1 MGRNAVWMAAVRRTF
16 ASRRALLLP
25 SFARDCARVATLN
38 PMERTPFD
46 EPVDESPEEEFD
58 DDFDPTE
65 FDAPEEPLDGED
77 EDAEFDEDESQSPT
91 RAVPRWFWPVFG
103 AIVLVLAMMGGGIW
117 AGKRA
122 ENARLADLR
131 DRIGAIVRNDNA
143 LVLEI
148 LGADGSQNIT
158 YAEFFNRTAKNKS
171 DRDTLIRKLRTM
183 VAPDYQGDIDNLV
196 QLMEIENEYVRA
208 EEAVTRQ
215 KLEVAS
221 RHDALEEIAQANDA
235 GLNSP
240 YVPPSG
246 DEFVGQSVEVTRE
259 AGAAFRKYKMARE
272 EMARKLTA
280 ATTAIDNW
288 IAAEPRLYPQWAPPR
303 DVLDALQSKKR
314 RYNIATPDPNAQPDA
329 PINPGPDAPPGQEFT
344 APPLPE
350 AQPTPTPEPTATPE
364 PTIEPTDESQSAP
377 DDSDSNAT
385 PAPTTES
392 AASDTN
398 APIRDDAPERLPG
411 ERFAQT
417 RTRELSPDGLTKLSD
432 DDLRYMTNE
441 MFARYGQTFGDKD
454 YQAQFA
460 DKSWYHPNPKWSS
473 GRIRRAFTDLE
484 KNNLKAL
491 INERNRRKKE
501 GRGY

>member
-1 MGRNAVWMAAVRRTF
+1 MATVSQTFVGRG
-16 ASRRALLLP
+16 ALRFVI
-25 SFARDCARVATLN
+25 FARDRARIATLN

-46 EPVDESPEEEFD
+46 EPMDESPDEFD
-58 DDFDPTE
+58 DDFDPAE
-65 FDAPEEPLDGED
+65 FDAPTENLED
-77 EDAEFDEDESQSPT
+77 NADEDEPQSPA
-91 RAVPRWFWPVFG
+91 RALPRWFWPAFG
-103 AIVLVLAMMGGGIW
+103 AIVLILVMIGGGIW
-117 AGKRA
+117 SGKRA

-131 DRIGAIVRNDNA
+131 ERIGAIVRNDNA

-171 DRDTLIRKLRTM
+171 DRDTLVRKLRTM
-183 VAPDYQGDIDNLV
+183 VAPDYQSDVDNLV

-221 RHDALEEIAQANDA
+221 RHDALEEIAAANDA

-246 DEFVGQSVEVTRE
+246 DEFVGQSVEVARE
-259 AGAAFRKYKMARE
+259 AGAAFRKYKTARE

-280 ATTAIDNW
+280 ASIAIDNW

-314 RYNIATPDPNAQPDA
+314 RYNIATSDPNAQPDA
-329 PINPGPDAPPGQEFT
+329 PLNPGPDAPPATEFT

-364 PTIEPTDESQSAP
+364 PTPIPEPTDESQTAP
-377 DDSDSNAT
+377 DDSDSNSNVT
-385 PAPTTES
+385 PEPTP
-392 AASDTN
+392 SDAD
-398 APIRDDAPERLPG
+398 APIRDDSPDRLPG

-417 RTRELSPDGLTKLSD
+417 RTRQLSPDGLTRLSD

-441 MFARYGQTFGDKD
+441 MFARYGQTFGDKN
-454 YQAQFA
+454 YQAQFE
-460 DKSWYHPNPKWSS
+460 DKPWYRPNPKWSS
-473 GRIRRAFTDLE
+473 NRIRRAFTDLE
-484 KNNLKAL
+484 KENLKAL
-491 INERNRRKKE
+491 INERNRRKKD

>member
-1 MGRNAVWMAAVRRTF
+1 
-16 ASRRALLLP
+16 
-25 SFARDCARVATLN
+25 
-38 PMERTPFD
+38 MERTPFD
-46 EPVDESPEEEFD
+46 EPVDESSD
-58 DDFDPTE
+58 DDFDPAE
-65 FDAPEEPLDGED
+65 FDAPTANLQGALD
-77 EDAEFDEDESQSPT
+77 EDAESNEDEPQSPA
-91 RAVPRWFWPVFG
+91 RGLPRWFWPAFG
-103 AIVLVLAMMGGGIW
+103 VIALVLLMIGGGIW

-158 YAEFFNRTAKNKS
+158 YAEFFNRTAKNKG
-171 DRDTLIRKLRTM
+171 DRDTLVRKLRTM
-183 VAPDYQGDIDNLV
+183 VAPDYQSDIDNLV

-221 RHDALEEIAQANDA
+221 RHDALEEIAEANDA

-246 DEFVGQSVEVTRE
+246 DEFVGQSLEVTRQ
-259 AGAAFRKYKMARE
+259 ASAAFRKYKTARE
-272 EMARKLTA
+272 EMARKLNA
-280 ATTAIDNW
+280 ASLAIDNW

-303 DVLDALQSKKR
+303 DVLDALQAKKR

-329 PINPGPDAPPGQEFT
+329 PINPGPDAPPGTEFT
-344 APPLPE
+344 SPPLPAVE
-350 AQPTPTPEPTATPE
+350 PKPTPEPTATPE
-364 PTIEPTDESQSAP
+364 PTPTPEPTDEPQTAP
-377 DDSDSNAT
+377 DDSDAEPT
-385 PAPTTES
+385 PEPTTSDADAPT
-392 AASDTN
+392 
-398 APIRDDAPERLPG
+398 RDDSPEPLPG

-417 RTRELSPDGLTKLSD
+417 RTRELSPDGLAKLSD

-454 YQAQFA
+454 YQAQFE
-460 DKSWYHPNPKWSS
+460 DKPWYRPNPKWSS
-473 GRIRRAFTDLE
+473 SRIRRAFTELE
-484 KNNLKAL
+484 KDNLKAL
-491 INERNRRKKE
+491 ITERARRKKE
-501 GRGY
+501 NRGY